1 MGTLSPKFLDVLRK
15 HLELGTSLRHINM
28 SEDQKQRTR
37 ICMELYNLMKQN
49 PYLDYA
55 TYLKNKYNRTY
66 WEIRH
71 DKECL
76 DFICSILD
84 AGGKNIS
91 RHRVKATYEKAI
103 QMAHDQGNVK
113 EMISGAKHLSDL
125 EKLTE
130 PEQGEDLESSITK
143 LPIAFTGDARKILPG
158 KTYSSERQM
167 EKIRAKWGVKKD
179 VHQDMVDMKAKQLL
193 SADDGEDMVARDPLV
208 LVAHPETA
216 RGFDL
221 SSLNALQLQQLQ
233 EALAARMAA
242 QTENHRTDD
251 CSDDSFDS
259 DDFDDEDDDDV

>member
-130 PEQGEDLESSITK
+130 PEPGEDLESSITK

-193 SADDGEDMVARDPLV
+193 SADDEVSEDDRSLSAS
-208 LVAHPETA
+208 
-216 RGFDL
+216 GSFDL

-259 DDFDDEDDDDV
+259 DDFDDEDDDD

>member
-1 MGTLSPKFLDVLRK
+1 MATLSPKYLDILRK
-15 HLELGTSLRHINM
+15 HLEAGTDLRYCAM
-28 SEDQKQRTR
+28 SDDQKERTR

-76 DFICSILD
+76 DFICSVLD

-130 PEQGEDLESSITK
+130 PEQGEDLENSITK
-143 LPIAFTGDARKILPG
+143 LPIVLTQDARKILPG
-158 KTYSSERQM
+158 KTFSNERAM
-167 EKIRAKWGVKKD
+167 DKLRAKWGVKKD
-179 VHQDMVDMKAKQLL
+179 VHQDMVDTKARELL
-193 SADDGEDMVARDPLV
+193 SADDETSEDARSVSASD
-208 LVAHPETA
+208 
-216 RGFDL
+216 GFDL
-221 SSLNALQLQQLQ
+221 SSLSQSQLQQLQ
-233 EALAARMAA
+233 AALAARMSV
-242 QTENHRTDD
+242 QPENHRTDD
-251 CSDDSFDS
+251 CSDDFEE
-259 DDFDDEDDDDV
+259 EDDD

>member
-15 HLELGTSLRHINM
+15 HLELGTSLRHIHM
-28 SEDQKQRTR
+28 TEDQKQRTR

-84 AGGKNIS
+84 AGGKNITKVQV
-91 RHRVKATYEKAI
+91 RRTYELAAKI
-103 QMAHDQGNVK
+103 AHDQGDAKN
-113 EMISGAKHLSDL
+113 MISAAKHLSDL

-130 PEQGEDLESSITK
+130 PEQGEDLENSITK
-143 LPIAFTGDARKILPG
+143 LPIAFTNDARKILPN
-158 KTYSSERQM
+158 KTHSNERAM
-167 EKIRAKWGVKKD
+167 DKLRAKWGVKKD
-179 VHQDMVDMKAKQLL
+179 VHQDMVDTRAKELL

-208 LVAHPETA
+208 FVAHPETA
-216 RGFDL
+216 KGFDL
-221 SSLNALQLQQLQ
+221 SSLSESQLQQLQ
-233 EALAARMAA
+233 AALAARMSA
-242 QTENHRTDD
+242 QPENRRTDD
-251 CSDDSFDS
+251 DS
-259 DDFDDEDDDDV
+259 DDFDDFEEEEEDD